1 MKYTPLKNI
10 ADVLSGFAFKSE
22 HFRESGI
29 PVIRIGDIQADQTIA
44 IDSCKC
50 VDPKLTSSQ
59 IQKKYQVLP
68 NDILMA
74 LSGATTGKIGI
85 AHDSI
90 SPALLNQRVAIIR
103 SSNSDTQNYLKYI
116 FSEKLKQE
124 LLQHALGA
132 AQANLSPKTLESL
145 KIPLPPIAEQKRI
158 AAILDKADAVR
169 RKRREAIRLT
179 EELLR
184 SVFLDMFGDPGKNY
198 RGWEVVQLQSACKKI
213 TDGTHHMPGTLDFGI
228 PILRALNIR
237 QDRLDKSDLVYV
249 SREDFNSISKRSK
262 IEKGDVLLTCL
273 GSIGKSTIF
282 EEDEEYTLVRNISLI
297 KTKSSKIIPEFL
309 TGLLQ
314 SPYMQAQ
321 MKARSRASTQPA
333 LYLSEIAKLKIIL
346 PPIDLQLKYLQ
357 TFKLLRVRVRKLEN
371 QLQESEDLFD
381 SLLQHAFTGNL

>member
-1 MKYTPLKNI
+1 
-10 ADVLSGFAFKSE
+10 
-22 HFRESGI
+22 
-29 PVIRIGDIQADQTIA
+29 
-44 IDSCKC
+44 
-50 VDPKLTSSQ
+50 
-59 IQKKYQVLP
+59 
-68 NDILMA
+68 
-74 LSGATTGKIGI
+74 
-85 AHDSI
+85 
-90 SPALLNQRVAIIR
+90 
-103 SSNSDTQNYLKYI
+103 
-116 FSEKLKQE
+116 
-124 LLQHALGA
+124 
-132 AQANLSPKTLESL
+132 
-145 KIPLPPIAEQKRI
+145 
-158 AAILDKADAVR
+158 
-169 RKRREAIRLT
+169 
-179 EELLR
+179 
-184 SVFLDMFGDPGKNY
+184 
-198 RGWEVVQLQSACKKI
+198 
-213 TDGTHHMPGTLDFGI
+213 
-228 PILRALNIR
+228 
-237 QDRLDKSDLVYV
+237 V